1 MLLRSDWLLSMDLWL
16 DENNDCIS
24 ELSAFLV
31 CRQCSSRFSLVEIVS
46 ESAST
51 LSLSKFWRT
60 AWMMRIFYWRLM
72 KKELWFLMD
81 RKIGYSEWGGL
92 IKDVTDASDWSK
104 RFNFY
109 ISGLLPIFSEFSRF
123 SELKKKRHPQKI
135 CGWEIFFKHRQ
146 FPSKSEWIIVN
157 WSKREIWV
165 QTAGIFSFHIIDFTI
180 GNHQNHQKLYFFA

>member
-16 DENNDCIS
+16 DENNECVS
-24 ELSAFLV
+24 ELSAFLLR
-31 CRQCSSRFSLVEIVS
+31 RQCSSRFWLAEIDS
-46 ESAST
+46 ESASI
-51 LSLSKFWRT
+51 LSWSKFWRT

-123 SELKKKRHPQKI
+123 SWFSELKKNAIRRRFVV
-135 CGWEIFFKHRQ
+135 GR
-146 FPSKSEWIIVN
+146 
-157 WSKREIWV
+157 
-165 QTAGIFSFHIIDFTI
+165 FSSST
-180 GNHQNHQKLYFFA
+180 GNFHQNQSELLSIDQKERFEFKQLVFFHFIL

>member
-1 MLLRSDWLLSMDLWL
+1 
-16 DENNDCIS
+16 
-24 ELSAFLV
+24 
-31 CRQCSSRFSLVEIVS
+31 
-46 ESAST
+46 
-51 LSLSKFWRT
+51 
-60 AWMMRIFYWRLM
+60 M

-81 RKIGYSEWGGL
+81 RKIGYSEWSGL

-123 SELKKKRHPQKI
+123 SELKKRHPQKI

-165 QTAGIFSFHIIDFTI
+165 QTAGIFSFYIIDFTI
-180 GNHQNHQKLYFFA
+180 GNHQNHQKLYFLLKSKLFQSKVPQFLQIDLHWSRNHLKMTLKWPWKQFRSRKVIFLDRSQLGSR